1 MASAQSERMAE
12 ESSRGAACRRNLP
25 WEEEFRALLNRHLRG
40 ATRRLAADGHR
51 YTWWEFALYYR
62 EHENAMWVA
71 ARERGNA
78 VWLREHIRRI
88 RWRIFARK
96 MNRFAR
102 ACWRYAYRQIV
113 DKRIGAR
120 RAVAWDEPEAP
131 AVAGPG
137 AWDDYNKDD
146 EWGPDDYN
154 EDDDYVPDTAEY
166 WGDYVW
172 TDLMDANDV

>member
-1 MASAQSERMAE
+1 MA
-12 ESSRGAACRRNLP
+12 
-25 WEEEFRALLNRHLRG
+25 H
-40 ATRRLAADGHR
+40 
-51 YTWWEFALYYR
+51 
-62 EHENAMWVA
+62 
-71 ARERGNA
+71 
-78 VWLREHIRRI
+78 
-88 RWRIFARK
+88 
-96 MNRFAR
+96 
-102 ACWRYAYRQIV
+102 AYRQIV

-154 EDDDYVPDTAEY
+154 EDDDYAPDTTEY

>member
-1 MASAQSERMAE
+1 MQWQAE
-12 ESSRGAACRRNLP
+12 
-25 WEEEFRALLNRHLRG
+25 FIALMNRHLRG

-62 EHENAMWVA
+62 EHANAMWVA

-137 AWDDYNKDD
+137 AEPPEAQLLDDVAAEAGAEPPEASQPD
-146 EWGPDDYN
+146 EVVS
-154 EDDDYVPDTAEY
+154 E
-166 WGDYVW
+166 
-172 TDLMDANDV
+172 

>member
-1 MASAQSERMAE
+1 
-12 ESSRGAACRRNLP
+12 
-25 WEEEFRALLNRHLRG
+25 
-40 ATRRLAADGHR
+40 
-51 YTWWEFALYYR
+51 
-62 EHENAMWVA
+62 
-71 ARERGNA
+71 
-78 VWLREHIRRI
+78 
-88 RWRIFARK
+88 

-154 EDDDYVPDTAEY
+154 EDDDYAPDTAEY

>member
-1 MASAQSERMAE
+1 MIAPCGVALPPAMLAFPWRRAAHGSGCIPQQS
-12 ESSRGAACRRNLP
+12 
-25 WEEEFRALLNRHLRG
+25 F
-40 ATRRLAADGHR
+40 
-51 YTWWEFALYYR
+51 
-62 EHENAMWVA
+62 
-71 ARERGNA
+71 
-78 VWLREHIRRI
+78 RRI
-88 RWRIFARK
+88 KQDIEEAEGTNRWCIFTRK
-96 MNRFAR
+96 MMRFWR
-102 ACWRYAYRQIV
+102 TCWIYAYRQIV

-154 EDDDYVPDTAEY
+154 EDDDYAPDTAEY